1 MFCSDFKFHYRYD
14 DKTHTLYRD
23 GEEIPYTPAILSH
36 IFNSRWDVRSNGS
49 EDGTYL
55 YKENVSATPEDFQD
69 AVWGDWNLAEDS
81 KAFRKG
87 YSGRS
92 MAGIGLQKNLRGENP
107 LCDPAVTVE
116 ARENG
121 RRWFCAFES

>member
-55 YKENVSATPEDFQD
+55 YKENVSATRRIFRTRCGATGISQKTRRHSERATAGAPWQESACKRIC
-69 AVWGDWNLAEDS
+69 AV
-81 KAFRKG
+81 R
-87 YSGRS
+87 
-92 MAGIGLQKNLRGENP
+92 IP
-107 LCDPAVTVE
+107 LCDH
-116 ARENG
+116 G
-121 RRWFCAFES
+121 RYR